1 MTLPPWHV
9 GMRVR
14 LVRPDN
20 AAHPWKG
27 GVGEVVD
34 LKEYPAD
41 PRWPDK
47 GRPARILLWT
57 RFRRAGWDDWR
68 EPTLAQRFAGFLALT
83 ALGFVH
89 GWLVWIMFNAM
100 VNDVAPESILDIGLF
115 VWGMV
120 LLQIVFAVAG
130 VVALFLALAAL
141 GWVAWAVAE
150 RDRP

>member
-1 MTLPPWHV
+1 MT
-9 GMRVR
+9 R
-14 LVRPDN
+14 
-20 AAHPWKG
+20 K
-27 GVGEVVD
+27 
-34 LKEYPAD
+34 
-41 PRWPDK
+41 
-47 GRPARILLWT
+47 
-57 RFRRAGWDDWR
+57 
-68 EPTLAQRFAGFLALT
+68 PTLAQRFAGFLALT